1 MTKTLVLATG
11 NPGKV
16 NELANMLSPL
26 NINVLPQSDFN
37 VGEVAETGTT
47 FVENAII
54 KARHAAKITGMPA
67 IADDSGLEVDGLN
80 GAPGVYSARFAGES
94 ASDQDNI
101 DKLLNELADN
111 PNRKARFWCVLVLM
125 RHADDPTPL
134 ICSASWEGEITQTQN
149 GEGGFGYDPVF
160 FVKEQNCTSAE
171 LTKEQKNAVSHRGQA
186 LKKLLL
192 ELQSKGGLWT
202 FHHWAYM
209 CTYLGACKNA
219 PIAILIAMGKKATFL
234 KLNMFSI

>member
-37 VGEVAETGTT
+37 VGEVAEPGTT

-171 LTKEQKNAVSHRGQA
+171 LTKAQKNAVSHRGQA

-192 ELQSKGGLWT
+192 ELQSKGGL
-202 FHHWAYM
+202 
-209 CTYLGACKNA
+209 
-219 PIAILIAMGKKATFL
+219 
-234 KLNMFSI
+234 

>member
-16 NELANMLSPL
+16 KELANMLSSL
-26 NINVLPQSDFN
+26 NINVVPQSDFN

-80 GAPGVYSARFAGES
+80 GAPGVYSARFAGPG

-101 DKLLNELADN
+101 DKLLVDLGDN
-111 PNRKARFWCVLVLM
+111 PIRSARFWCVLVLI

-134 ICSASWEGEITQTQN
+134 ICSASWEGEITLTQN
-149 GEGGFGYDPVF
+149 GNGGFGYDPVF
-160 FVKEQNCTSAE
+160 FVAEQNCTSAE

-186 LKKLLL
+186 LQKLLL
-192 ELQSKGGLWT
+192 ELQQKGGL
-202 FHHWAYM
+202 
-209 CTYLGACKNA
+209 
-219 PIAILIAMGKKATFL
+219 
-234 KLNMFSI
+234 

>member
-1 MTKTLVLATG
+1 MNKTLVLATG

-16 NELANMLSPL
+16 SELANMLSPL
-26 NINVLPQSDFN
+26 NINVVPQSDFN

-80 GAPGVYSARFAGES
+80 GAPGVYSARFAGQG

-101 DKLLNELADN
+101 DKLLTELANN
-111 PNRKARFWCVLVLM
+111 PVRSARFWCVLVLM

-134 ICSASWEGEITQTQN
+134 ICSASWEGEITKTQH

-160 FVKEQNCTSAE
+160 YVPSLECTSAE
-171 LTKEQKNAVSHRGQA
+171 LTKAQKNAVSHRGQA
-186 LKKLLL
+186 LQALLNELKL
-192 ELQSKGGLWT
+192 KGGL
-202 FHHWAYM
+202 
-209 CTYLGACKNA
+209 
-219 PIAILIAMGKKATFL
+219 
-234 KLNMFSI
+234 

>member
-16 NELANMLSPL
+16 KELANMLSPL

-101 DKLLNELADN
+101 DKLLNELANN

-160 FVKEQNCTSAE
+160 FVAEQNCTSAE

-192 ELQSKGGLWT
+192 ELQSKGGL
-202 FHHWAYM
+202 
-209 CTYLGACKNA
+209 
-219 PIAILIAMGKKATFL
+219 
-234 KLNMFSI
+234 

>member
-26 NINVLPQSDFN
+26 NINVVPQSDFN

-80 GAPGVYSARFAGES
+80 GAPGVYSARFAGPG

-101 DKLLNELADN
+101 DKLLVDLGNN
-111 PNRKARFWCVLVLM
+111 PIRSARFWCVLVLM

-134 ICSASWEGEITQTQN
+134 ICSASWEGEITLTQN
-149 GEGGFGYDPVF
+149 GNGGFGYDPIF
-160 FVKEQNCTSAE
+160 FVAEKSCTSAE

-186 LKKLLL
+186 LQKLLL
-192 ELQSKGGLWT
+192 ELQQKGGL
-202 FHHWAYM
+202 
-209 CTYLGACKNA
+209 
-219 PIAILIAMGKKATFL
+219 
-234 KLNMFSI
+234 